1 MEGYLVDREK
11 KNVMAVKP
19 VSKSAPK
26 MHLS

>member
-11 KNVMAVKP
+11 ENVMAVKP
-19 VSKSAPK
+19 VSRSALK